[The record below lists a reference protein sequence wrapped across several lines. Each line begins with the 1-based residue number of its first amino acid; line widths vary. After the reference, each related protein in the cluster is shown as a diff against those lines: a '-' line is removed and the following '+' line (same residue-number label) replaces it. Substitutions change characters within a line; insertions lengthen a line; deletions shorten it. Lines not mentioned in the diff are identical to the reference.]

1 MDKSINQFRLKHRCT
16 LITYV
21 LHKEVN
27 WMVNKLSNI
36 CKLERSYQPTTHDI

>member
-1 MDKSINQFRLKHRCT
+1 MGNSLNQFRLKHHCT

-27 WMVNKLSNI
+27 WMVNKLGNI
-36 CKLERSYQPTTHDI
+36 CKLESSYYPTTHDI